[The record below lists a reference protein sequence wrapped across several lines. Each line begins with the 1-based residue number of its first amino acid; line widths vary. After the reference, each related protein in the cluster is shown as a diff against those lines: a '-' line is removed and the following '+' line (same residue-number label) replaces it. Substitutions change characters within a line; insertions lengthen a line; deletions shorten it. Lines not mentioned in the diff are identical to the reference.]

1 MVFGLRLTERGTMTF
16 KGWIATATLVL
27 LVPIAVSAAT
37 EANFDAK
44 STGDLVA
51 STPAIPP
58 SPRMRG
64 NV

>member
-1 MVFGLRLTERGTMTF
+1 MTF

-27 LVPIAVSAAT
+27 LVPSAVPAAT

-44 STGDLVA
+44 STGDLVT

-58 SPRMRG
+58 SPRMRE